1 MKIIIDNQEVEARE
15 GQTILEAARENN
27 IEIPAL
33 CYHPDLC
40 VKANCRMCVV
50 EIEGVA
56 SSFAKGFGGIK
67 PQVAC
72 ATKIKEGM
80 KVITQS
86 ENLSALRKTNLELLL
101 GQHRRDCAKCVWQG
115 KCALL
120 KYALELKADLN
131 AYPLRNPE
139 PEIIKFGPIILDRSK
154 CINCRNCVDM
164 CHRQTAASL
173 ASIEA
178 GSRQTGSKR
187 GDEAECKFDGF
198 LEIDG
203 RGHENGVKPSDD
215 DKKDCI
221 YCGQCIVHC
230 PVGALDVESA
240 VDVVDARLKDKQG
253 KILVVQF
260 APSIRSSIGEMFGIP
275 HGEVVTGQLTAA
287 LKKLGFDKVFD
298 TNMAADLTTVEEA
311 KELVARVKENKPLP
325 MFTSCCPAWI
335 RYVEFYRPDLI
346 PHITTVKSPQNM
358 LGSLI
363 KTRWAQNNNIKPEDI
378 VSVSVMP
385 CTAKKYDAFK
395 PEEKIN
401 GLPPVDFVL
410 TTRELGRLLQ
420 KNKINLKDL
429 PEAAADDPFGVYTG
443 AGTIFGATGGV
454 TEAAARTAHWLITGK
469 NLEQADLKNL
479 RGIDGLKKAVI
490 EIAGIKLKIA
500 IANGMENAKM
510 ILDDLAKDPKAYDYV
525 EVMAC
530 PGGCI
535 GGGGQPLPVNDDIR
549 KKRAQGLYSD
559 DAAKQIRFAH
569 ESPAVKAVYDDL
581 QNDEHKIHEILHTK
595 YARKGKSE
603 IKKQS

>member
-1 MKIIIDNQEVEARE
+1 MKITIDGREIDAKE
-15 GQTILEAARENN
+15 GQTILEIAKENG

-50 EIEGVA
+50 EIEGIA
-56 SSFAKGFGGIK
+56 A
-67 PQVAC
+67 PQAAC

-80 KVITQS
+80 KVVTQS

-139 PEIIKFGPIILDRSK
+139 PEIVKFGPIILDKSK

-164 CHRQTAASL
+164 C
-173 ASIEA
+173 
-178 GSRQTGSKR
+178 SRQTGSKR
-187 GDEAECKFDGF
+187 GDEAECKSDGF

-203 RGHENGVKPSDD
+203 RGYENGVKPSDD

-240 VDVVDARLKDKQG
+240 VDEVDALLKDKKG
-253 KILVVQF
+253 KTLVVQF
-260 APSIRSSIGEMFGIP
+260 APSIRASIGEMFGIP
-275 HGEVVTGQLTAA
+275 YGEVVTGQLAAA

-298 TNMAADLTTVEEA
+298 TNMSADLTTVEEA
-311 KELVARVKENKPLP
+311 KELVQRIKESKPLP

-363 KTRWAQNNNIKPEDI
+363 KTRWAENNAVKPEDI
-378 VSVSVMP
+378 VSVSIMP

-401 GLPPVDFVL
+401 GLAPADFVL

-420 KNKINLKDL
+420 KNKINLKDM
-429 PEAAADDPFGVYTG
+429 PEGAADDPFGVYTG

-454 TEAAARTAHWLITGK
+454 SEAAARTAHWLITGK

-479 RGIDGLKKAVI
+479 RGIAGLKKAEI
-490 EIAGIKLKIA
+490 EIAGIKLKVA
-500 IANGMENAKM
+500 IANGMENVKI

-525 EVMAC
+525 EIMAC

-535 GGGGQPLPVNDDIR
+535 GGGGQPLPVDDEIR
-549 KKRAQGLYSD
+549 QKRAQGLYSD

-569 ESPAVKAVYDDL
+569 ESPAVAAVYDDL
-581 QNDEHKIHEILHTK
+581 RNDEHKIHEILHTR
-595 YARKGKSE
+595 YAQKGKSE
-603 IKKQS
+603 IKK

>member
-1 MKIIIDNQEVEARE
+1 MKIIIDNKEIEARE
-15 GQTILEAARENN
+15 GQTVLEAARENG

-40 VKANCRMCVV
+40 VKANCRMCLV
-50 EIEGVA
+50 EIGDVA
-56 SSFAKGFGGIK
+56 T

-72 ATKIKEGM
+72 ATKVKEGM
-80 KVITQS
+80 KIATQS
-86 ENLSALRKTNLELLL
+86 DNLQKLRKTNLELLL

-120 KYALELKADLN
+120 KYALELKVDLN

-139 PEIIKFGPIILDRSK
+139 PEVIKFGPIILDKSK

-164 CHRQTAASL
+164 C
-173 ASIEA
+173 
-178 GSRQTGSKR
+178 SRQTGTKR
-187 GDEAECKFDGF
+187 GNETECKSDGF
-198 LEIDG
+198 LELGGYGKDSAI
-203 RGHENGVKPSDD
+203 KPSDD
-215 DKKDCI
+215 GKKDCI

-240 VDVVDARLKDKQG
+240 VDAVDALLKDK
-253 KILVVQF
+253 KEKTLVVQF

-275 HGEVVTGQLTAA
+275 HGQVVTGQLTAA

-311 KELVARVKENKPLP
+311 KELVQRVKESKPLP

-335 RYVEFYRPDLI
+335 RYIEFYRPDLI
-346 PHITTVKSPQNM
+346 PHITTCKSPQNM

-363 KTRWAQNNNIKPEDI
+363 KTRWAENNRINPEDI

-385 CTAKKYDAFK
+385 CTAKKYDTFK

-420 KNKINLKDL
+420 KNRINLKDV
-429 PEAAADDPFGVYTG
+429 PEETADDPFGAYTG

-469 NLEQADLKNL
+469 NLENVDLEIV
-479 RGIDGLKKAVI
+479 RGIVGLKRAEV
-490 EIAGIKLKIA
+490 EIGGIKLKIA
-500 IANGMENAKM
+500 IANGMENAKI
-510 ILDDLAKDPKAYDYV
+510 ILDELANDPKAYNYV

-535 GGGGQPLPVNDDIR
+535 GGGGQPLPVNDEIR
-549 KKRAQGLYSD
+549 RKRAAGLYSD
-559 DAAKQIRFAH
+559 DIAKQIRFAH

-595 YARKGKSE
+595 YAKKGKSE
-603 IKKQS
+603 IKK

>member
-1 MKIIIDNQEVEARE
+1 MKIIIDNKEVDARE
-15 GQTILEAARENN
+15 GQTVLEAAHGAG

-40 VKANCRMCVV
+40 VKANCRMCLV

-56 SSFAKGFGGIK
+56 A
-67 PQVAC
+67 PQAAC
-72 ATKIKEGM
+72 ATKVKKEGM

-86 ENLSALRKTNLELLL
+86 DNLRKLRKTNLELLL

-120 KYALELKADLN
+120 KYAMELKVDLN
-131 AYPLRNPE
+131 VYPSRNPE
-139 PEIIKFGPIILDRSK
+139 PEIVKFGPIILDRSK

-164 CHRQTAASL
+164 C
-173 ASIEA
+173 
-178 GSRQTGSKR
+178 SRQTGSKR
-187 GDEAECKFDGF
+187 GNEVECKTDGF
-198 LEIDG
+198 LELEG
-203 RGHENGVKPSDD
+203 RGSESRISPSANE
-215 DKKDCI
+215 KKECI

-240 VDVVDARLKDKQG
+240 VEEIDARLKDKKG
-253 KILVVQF
+253 KILIVQF

-275 HGEVVTGQLTAA
+275 HGEVVTGQLIAA

-311 KELVARVKENKPLP
+311 KELVWRIKENKPLP

-363 KTRWAQNNNIKPEDI
+363 KTRWAQNNQIKPEDI
-378 VSVSVMP
+378 VLVSLMP

-401 GLPPVDFVL
+401 ELPPADFVL
-410 TTRELGRLLQ
+410 TTRELGRLLL
-420 KNKINLKDL
+420 KNRINLKDMS
-429 PEAAADDPFGVYTG
+429 EEAADDPFGVYTG

-454 TEAAARTAHWLITGK
+454 TEAAARTAYWLITGK
-469 NLEQADLKNL
+469 NMQNVDLKDV
-479 RGIDGLKKAVI
+479 RGIVGLKKAEI

-510 ILDDLAKDPKAYDYV
+510 ILDDLAKDPKVYDYV

-535 GGGGQPLPVNDDIR
+535 GGGGQPLPVNDEIR

-581 QNDEHKIHEILHTK
+581 QNDEHKIHAILHTK
-595 YARKGKSE
+595 YSQRSKSK
-603 IKKQS
+603 ID

>member
-1 MKIIIDNQEVEARE
+1 MKIIIDGKTIEARD
-15 GQTILEAARENN
+15 GQTVLEAARENG

-40 VKANCRMCVV
+40 VKANCRMCLV
-50 EIEGVA
+50 EIEGLA
-56 SSFAKGFGGIK
+56 A
-67 PQVAC
+67 PQTAC
-72 ATKIKEGM
+72 STKIKEGM
-80 KVITQS
+80 KLATQS
-86 ENLSALRKTNLELLL
+86 ENLTALRKTNLELLL
-101 GQHRRDCAKCVWQG
+101 GQHRRNCPQCVWQG

-120 KYALELKADLN
+120 KYAAQLKADLT
-131 AYPLRNPE
+131 AHQLRKPE

-164 CHRQTAASL
+164 CA
-173 ASIEA
+173 
-178 GSRQTGSKR
+178 RQTGSKR
-187 GDEAECKFDGF
+187 ADDAECKSDGF
-198 LEIDG
+198 LELEG
-203 RGHENGVKPSDD
+203 RGYESRISPSADE
-215 DKKDCI
+215 KKECI

-240 VDVVDARLKDKQG
+240 VEPIDALLKDKQG
-253 KILVVQF
+253 KTLVVQF
-260 APSIRSSIGEMFGIP
+260 APSIRASIGEMFGIP
-275 HGEVVTGQLTAA
+275 HGQVVTGQLVAS

-298 TNMAADLTTVEEA
+298 TNMSADITTVEEA
-311 KELVARVKENKPLP
+311 KELVQRVKENKPLP

-363 KTRWAQNNNIKPEDI
+363 KTRWAENNNINPENI
-378 VSVSVMP
+378 VVVSVMP

-401 GLPPVDFVL
+401 GLAPADFVL
-410 TTRELGRLLQ
+410 TTRELGRLLR
-420 KNKINLKDL
+420 KNNINLKDM
-429 PEAAADDPFGVYTG
+429 PEEMADDPFGVYTG

-454 TEAAARTAHWLITGK
+454 TEAAARTVHWLITGK
-469 NLEQADLKNL
+469 NMEKVDMEGV
-479 RGIDGLKKAVI
+479 RGITGLKKAEI
-490 EIAGIKLKIA
+490 EIGGVKLKIA

-510 ILDDLAKDPKAYDYV
+510 ILDDLAKDPHAYDYV

-535 GGGGQPLPVNDDIR
+535 GGGGQPLPVDDEIR
-549 KKRAQGLYSD
+549 RKRAQGLYSD

-581 QNDEHKIHEILHTK
+581 HNDEHKIHEILHTH
-595 YARKGKSE
+595 YAQKPKSE
-603 IKKQS
+603 IKNN

>member
-1 MKIIIDNQEVEARE
+1 MKIIIDNKEIEAKE
-15 GQTILEAARENN
+15 GQTILEAARENG

-56 SSFAKGFGGIK
+56 A
-67 PQVAC
+67 PQAAC
-72 ATKIKEGM
+72 ATKIKEGT
-80 KVITQS
+80 KVVTQS
-86 ENLSALRKTNLELLL
+86 ENLTALRKSNLELLL
-101 GQHRRDCAKCVWQG
+101 GQHRRDCAKCIWQG

-120 KYALELKADLN
+120 KYALELKVDLN

-164 CHRQTAASL
+164 C
-173 ASIEA
+173 
-178 GSRQTGSKR
+178 SRQTGSKR
-187 GDEAECKFDGF
+187 GDEAECKSDGF
-198 LEIDG
+198 LELEG
-203 RGHENGVKPSDD
+203 RGYESRISPSADE
-215 DKKDCI
+215 KKDCI
-221 YCGQCIVHC
+221 YCAQCVVHC

-240 VDVVDARLKDKQG
+240 VEAVDALLKDKKG
-253 KILVVQF
+253 KTLVVQF
-260 APSIRSSIGEMFGIP
+260 APSIRASIGEMFGIP
-275 HGEVVTGQLTAA
+275 HGQVVTGQLVAS

-298 TNMAADLTTVEEA
+298 TNMSADLTTVEEA
-311 KELVARVKENKPLP
+311 KELVQRVKENKPLP

-363 KTRWAQNNNIKPEDI
+363 KTRWAENNSINPEDI

-385 CTAKKYDAFK
+385 CAAKKYDAFK

-401 GLPPVDFVL
+401 GLAPADFVL

-420 KNKINLKDL
+420 KNRIDLKAMS
-429 PEAAADDPFGVYTG
+429 EETADDPFGAYTG

-469 NLEQADLKNL
+469 NMEKIDLEAV
-479 RGIDGLKKAVI
+479 RGIEGLKKAEI
-490 EIAGIKLKIA
+490 EIGGVKLKIA

-510 ILDDLAKDPKAYDYV
+510 VLDDLAKDPKAYDYV

-535 GGGGQPLPVNDDIR
+535 GGGGQPLPVNNEIR
-549 KKRAQGLYSD
+549 RKRAQGLYSD
-559 DAAKQIRFAH
+559 DAAKKLRFAH

-581 QNDEHKIHEILHTK
+581 QNDEHKIHEILHTH
-595 YARKGKSE
+595 YAQKGKSE
-603 IKKQS
+603 IKNN

>member
-1 MKIIIDNQEVEARE
+1 M
-15 GQTILEAARENN
+15 LEAARENG

-40 VKANCRMCVV
+40 VKANCRMCLV
-50 EIEGVA
+50 EIEGLA
-56 SSFAKGFGGIK
+56 A
-67 PQVAC
+67 PQTAC
-72 ATKIKEGM
+72 STKVKEGM
-80 KVITQS
+80 KVATQS
-86 ENLSALRKTNLELLL
+86 ENLTALRKTNLELLL

-120 KYALELKADLN
+120 RYVAQLKADLA
-131 AYPLRNPE
+131 AYQLRKPE

-164 CHRQTAASL
+164 CA
-173 ASIEA
+173 
-178 GSRQTGSKR
+178 RQTGSKR
-187 GDEAECKFDGF
+187 ADDAECKSDGF
-198 LEIDG
+198 LELEG
-203 RGHENGVKPSDD
+203 RGYESRISPSADE
-215 DKKDCI
+215 KKDCI

-240 VDVVDARLKDKQG
+240 VEPIDALLKDKQG
-253 KILVVQF
+253 KTLVVQF
-260 APSIRSSIGEMFGIP
+260 APSIRASIGEMFGIP
-275 HGEVVTGQLTAA
+275 HGQVVTGQLVAS

-298 TNMAADLTTVEEA
+298 TNMSADLTTVEEA
-311 KELVARVKENKPLP
+311 KELVQRVKENKPLP

-363 KTRWAQNNNIKPEDI
+363 KTRWAENNNINPENI
-378 VSVSVMP
+378 VVVSVMP

-401 GLPPVDFVL
+401 GLTPADFVL

-420 KNKINLKDL
+420 KNNINLKDM
-429 PEAAADDPFGVYTG
+429 PEEMADDPFGVYTG

-469 NLEQADLKNL
+469 NMEKVDMEGV
-479 RGIDGLKKAVI
+479 RGITGLKKAEI
-490 EIAGIKLKIA
+490 EIGGVKLKIA

-510 ILDDLAKDPKAYDYV
+510 ILDDLAKDPHVYDYV

-535 GGGGQPLPVNDDIR
+535 GGGGQPLPVDDEIR
-549 KKRAQGLYSD
+549 RKRAQGLYSD
-559 DAAKQIRFAH
+559 DAAKRIRFAH

-581 QNDEHKIHEILHTK
+581 HNDEHKIHEILHTH
-595 YARKGKSE
+595 YAQKPKSE
-603 IKKQS
+603 IKNN

>member
-15 GQTILEAARENN
+15 GQTVLEVAIGAG

-40 VKANCRMCVV
+40 VKANCRMCLV
-50 EIEGVA
+50 EIEGIA
-56 SSFAKGFGGIK
+56 A

-72 ATKIKEGM
+72 ATKVKDGM
-80 KVITQS
+80 KITTQS
-86 ENLSALRKTNLELLL
+86 DNLQKLRKTNLELLL

-115 KCALL
+115 KCPLL
-120 KYALELKADLN
+120 KYALELKVDLN
-131 AYPLRNPE
+131 AYPLRNPK
-139 PEIIKFGPIILDRSK
+139 PEIIKFGPIILDKSK

-164 CHRQTAASL
+164 C
-173 ASIEA
+173 
-178 GSRQTGSKR
+178 SRQTGSRR
-187 GDEAECKFDGF
+187 GNETECKSDGF
-198 LEIDG
+198 LEIDS
-203 RGHENGVKPSDD
+203 RGYENGVKPSDD
-215 DKKDCI
+215 PKKECI

-230 PVGALDVESA
+230 PVGALDVQSA
-240 VDVVDARLKDKQG
+240 VDEVDALLKDKKG
-253 KILVVQF
+253 KTLVVQF

-275 HGEVVTGQLTAA
+275 YGQVVTGQLVAS

-311 KELVARVKENKPLP
+311 KELVRRVKENKPLP

-346 PHITTVKSPQNM
+346 PNITTVKSPQNM
-358 LGSLI
+358 LGSLV
-363 KTRWAQNNNIKPEDI
+363 KTRWAEKNNVNPEDI
-378 VSVSVMP
+378 ISVSVMP

-395 PEEKIN
+395 PEERIN

-420 KNKINLKDL
+420 KNRIDLKDM
-429 PEAAADDPFGVYTG
+429 PDEIADDPFGVYTG

-454 TEAAARTAHWLITGK
+454 TEAATRTAYWLITGK
-469 NLEQADLKNL
+469 NLENVDCESA
-479 RGIDGLKKAVI
+479 RGIVGLKKAEV
-490 EIAGIKLKIA
+490 EIDGIKLKIG
-500 IANGMENAKM
+500 IANGMENAKI
-510 ILDDLAKDPKAYDYV
+510 ILDDLAKDLKAYDYV

-535 GGGGQPLPVNDDIR
+535 GGGGQPLPVNDEIR
-549 KKRAQGLYSD
+549 EKRAAGLYSD
-559 DAAKQIRFAH
+559 DRAKTIRFAH

-581 QNDEHKIHEILHTK
+581 DNDEHKIHEILHTH
-595 YARKGKSE
+595 YTRKGKGKV
-603 IKKQS
+603 IQN